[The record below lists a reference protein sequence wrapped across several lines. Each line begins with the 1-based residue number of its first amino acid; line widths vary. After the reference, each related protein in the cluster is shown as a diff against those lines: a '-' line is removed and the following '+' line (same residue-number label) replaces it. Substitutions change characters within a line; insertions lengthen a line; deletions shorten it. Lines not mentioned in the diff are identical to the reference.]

1 MHLVSQGI
9 RVMEIEWLLTRNPN
23 EQGMEILN
31 RVKRPF
37 SNETV
42 VWPNKLSR
50 LSSSN
55 KLSMQSHFS

>member
-1 MHLVSQGI
+1 MHLVSQGT
-9 RVMEIEWLLTRNPN
+9 RVMEIELSLTRNPN

-31 RVKRPF
+31 RVKRHF
-37 SNETV
+37 SNETI
-42 VWPNKLSR
+42 VWPHKLSR